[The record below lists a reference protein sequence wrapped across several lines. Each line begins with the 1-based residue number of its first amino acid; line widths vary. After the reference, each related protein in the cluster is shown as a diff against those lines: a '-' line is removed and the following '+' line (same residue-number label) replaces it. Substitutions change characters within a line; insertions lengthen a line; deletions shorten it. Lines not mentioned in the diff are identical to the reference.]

1 MPAARRTPQLRNA
14 SGSNLN
20 LLSSLEDSA
29 LGVWIRESEWGYP
42 IVLIC
47 HTLGMAC
54 LVGIVTVFAL
64 RIAFAK
70 SVTSIAWFESLFKL
84 AWLGFAINLVSGLV
98 LFSGSPQRFL
108 SNPAFQAKLAAL
120 ALGAFALWLLAQRS
134 EREVRPPTPA
144 TRCIAG
150 GTLFLWFAAIAA
162 GRLMAYIR

>member
-1 MPAARRTPQLRNA
+1 MPAARRTPQQRNA
-14 SGSNLN
+14 SVNF
-20 LLSSLEDSA
+20 LSTLEDSA

-64 RIAFAK
+64 RVAFAN

-108 SNPAFQAKLAAL
+108 ANPAFQTKLAAL
-120 ALGAFALWLLAQRS
+120 ALGAFALWLLARRNEAQAH
-134 EREVRPPTPA
+134 PPTLV
-144 TRCIAG
+144 TRWIAG
-150 GTLFLWFAAIAA
+150 GTLSLWFAAIAA

>member
-1 MPAARRTPQLRNA
+1 M
-14 SGSNLN
+14 
-20 LLSSLEDSA
+20 LSALEDSA

-54 LVGIVTVFAL
+54 LVGVITIFAL

-70 SVTSIAWFESLFKL
+70 TVTSLSWFESLFQL
-84 AWLGFAINLVSGLV
+84 AWFGFAINLVSGLV
-98 LFSGSPQRFL
+98 LFAGSPQRFL

-120 ALGAFALWLLAQRS
+120 ALGALALWLLSQQTEGNES
-134 EREVRPPTPA
+134 QPPTPVQ
-144 TRCIAG
+144 RCIAG